1 MLTIIK
7 KIQLKI
13 RTTTNYVFAVSMV
26 ARKERFNM
34 ATSYTLSTVRK
45 KTHDTFTFRID

>member
-1 MLTIIK
+1 MLTIFK
-7 KIQLKI
+7 KIQLKV

-34 ATSYTLSTVRK
+34 ATTYTLDTVRK
-45 KTHDTFTFRID
+45 KTHDFSSLRID